1 MFLTESTL
9 GNPGRRHDLDAL
21 RAFAML
27 LGIALHAA
35 LSFAQ
40 FPWSVQDTK
49 QDGGFHMFFFAVHGF
64 RMPLFFLLSGFFT
77 AMLWQKRG
85 LASLLMHRTKRILLP
100 LLLGLV
106 TVIPILNGV
115 SDVVANGNKR
125 EVVERLSEKL
135 EVISEPKEVDYSAL
149 AADADPREL
158 NLLLEAA
165 AKEGNVD
172 ALGHLIAKGADLN
185 LLVDD
190 LGAPLHWA
198 AALGH
203 VEAVEYLIGKGANL
217 DIPDTRKSTPLHW
230 ASFLGKPRTVEVL
243 IKNGADLNVQNS
255 DGSTPLDSVSGD
267 WNQEIAGI
275 TAFIASILDIKI
287 DLEKVKDAR
296 PVVRDIL
303 EKAGA
308 GYGEK
313 KDAGEGLLLF
323 LFLFPIFHH
332 LWFLWFLCW
341 LVAFFAVFAWVRS
354 WFPSRDTPR
363 WILLLLA
370 AGLVVLTFGPQSAM
384 RGGGGEPGFGPDTS
398 IGLLPFPHLLAYYAI
413 FFFFG
418 ALYFNIKDVHGRLGK
433 FWWVSLPLALF
444 VLFPAALY
452 VIFDPEAALHMN
464 EDDRRGMVLLLEV
477 AFTWLMICGCIGL
490 FQSVLSAGNRFVR
503 YLSDASYW
511 LYLTH
516 LPLVILLQ
524 WWVKDWDLPA
534 LVKFGIVLTGTT
546 GSLLAVYHFA
556 VRYSWLG
563 TLLNGPRSR
572 ELKA

>member
-1 MFLTESTL
+1 MFL
-9 GNPGRRHDLDAL
+9 
-21 RAFAML
+21 
-27 LGIALHAA
+27 
-35 LSFAQ
+35 
-40 FPWSVQDTK
+40 
-49 QDGGFHMFFFAVHGF
+49 FAVHGF

-106 TVIPILNGV
+106 TVIPIINGV
-115 SDVVANGNKR
+115 YDFVANGNKR
-125 EVVERLSEKL
+125 DVVERLSEK
-135 EVISEPKEVDYSAL
+135 SEMIPGRQELDYSAL
-149 AADADPREL
+149 ATDAGPREL

-172 ALGHLIAKGADLN
+172 ALAHLIAKGADLN
-185 LLVDD
+185 LLVDG

-341 LVAFFAVFAWVRS
+341 LVAFFAFFAWVRS

-418 ALYFNIKDVHGRLGK
+418 ALYFKIKDVHGRLGK

-452 VIFDPEAALHMN
+452 VIFDSEAALHMN

-477 AFTWLMICGCIGL
+477 AFTWLMICGCIG
-490 FQSVLSAGNRFVR
+490 FFRSVLLARNRFVR

-511 LYLTH
+511 LYLAH

-524 WWVKDWDLPA
+524 WWVKDWDFPA

-546 GSLLAVYHFA
+546 GSLLTVYHFA